1 MNFTNFFDKIML
13 SSLFSFSLTNF
24 YPLFYLKQALC
35 RLKHP
40 HELSRFFV
48 CCQQYRF
55 RDINSSILQTS
66 AFKSTIE
73 SFWGSMWFTYFVALY
88 SYLYSFQ
95 KQVSASS
102 FRKKQLLLPWSGKH
116 WSSRQQIYWNRT
128 WPVHQ
133 MCLRGYFLR
142 IFAALKECLIII
154 IVIIMIMIMI
164 MIIIIIIIIIIT
176 NKIKAFAQK
185 MIQSKNFHRCR
196 DINKNFWI

>member
-40 HELSRFFV
+40 HKLSRFSV

-66 AFKSTIE
+66 TLKSTIE
-73 SFWGSMWFTYFVALY
+73 SFMWFTYFVVLY

-102 FRKKQLLLPWSGKH
+102 LFRKKQLLLPWSGKH

-133 MCLRGYFLR
+133 MCLRGHFLR
-142 IFAALKECLIII
+142 IFAALKEC
-154 IVIIMIMIMI
+154 V
-164 MIIIIIIIIIIT
+164 IIIIIIIIIIISIIT

-196 DINKNFWI
+196 DKNKNLLI